1 MSRFHTK
8 GKTATKKE
16 DVMRRSLL
24 MVAVALG
31 LIGAWSI
38 GRIQGQ
44 AQGDKVVYV
53 SSSHATFTD
62 NPGSKGGVSA
72 VPIWGDAT
80 VGAHGTFSKF
90 APGYDAGLHTHTNDV
105 WIVVIKGAY
114 LYKDDAGEKRVGP
127 GDFLRVPGGHKHWS
141 GGDKKEG
148 ALFYEE
154 SSGKFDLIPA
164 K

>member
-1 MSRFHTK
+1 
-8 GKTATKKE
+8 
-16 DVMRRSLL
+16 MRRSLL
-24 MVAVALG
+24 MVAVVVG
-31 LIGAWSI
+31 MIGAWSV

-44 AQGDKVVYV
+44 AQGDKVIFL
-53 SSSHATFTD
+53 SSSHAD
-62 NPGSKGGVSA
+62 YAPNPGSKGVSGA
-72 VPIWGDAT
+72 TIWGDPST
-80 VGAHGTFSKF
+80 GAHATFSKF
-90 APGYDAGLHTHTNDV
+90 VPGYDAGLHTHTNDV

-114 LYKDDAGEKRVGP
+114 LYKDDAGEKRVGE
-127 GDFLRVPGGHKHWS
+127 GDFIRVPGGHKHWS